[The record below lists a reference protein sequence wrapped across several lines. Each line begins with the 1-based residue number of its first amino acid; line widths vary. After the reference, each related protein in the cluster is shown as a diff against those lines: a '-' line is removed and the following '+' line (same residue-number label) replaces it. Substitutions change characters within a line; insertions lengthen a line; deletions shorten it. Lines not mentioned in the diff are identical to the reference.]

1 MSGGLGIVD
10 FMELATLHGTLST
23 TSHAVDGN
31 TVFGKKLVEIDVLLT
46 IIRDVISEMA
56 SRNFINFK
64 QGLYLT
70 FLDKFG

>member
-10 FMELATLHGTLST
+10 FMELATLHSTLST

-56 SRNFINFK
+56 SWNFINFK